1 MQLTVSVVDA
11 NSAKEAME
19 PVPLVHSGSDRLFKQ
34 RNPLDMVLVAVPF
47 RFRWA
52 VRTEKSAWYG
62 VCGCPFRAPMGYS
75 NREIRLVW
83 CLWLSL
89 PGSDGLFEQRNP
101 LDIVLVAVPFDRG
114 MSHGSG
120 TGHVDRFHGSLILSH
135 FHAA

>member
-47 RFRWA
+47 A
-52 VRTEKSAWYG
+52 K
-62 VCGCPFRAPMGYS
+62 
-75 NREIRLVW
+75 
-83 CLWLSL
+83 
-89 PGSDGLFEQRNP
+89 
-101 LDIVLVAVPFDRG
+101 G

-120 TGHVDRFHGSLILSH
+120 TPHEDRFHGSLILSH
-135 FHAA
+135 FHTA